1 MFQLVGFFTVSEIYI
16 RSPFYLV
23 LKITRKEQVS
33 LRVPQAI
40 LDLLWQIIHAAAL
53 YNNL

>member
-16 RSPFYLV
+16 RSPFYPV

-33 LRVPQAI
+33 LRVQAI